1 MIDEVIHFFW
11 MIIVGCASIFMVVF
25 TFWLLWAFIPFLFDI
40 VRGLW
45 RYASGKH
52 KDNE

>member
-1 MIDEVIHFFW
+1 MNELMTLFW
-11 MIIVGCASIFMVVF
+11 TIILGCAAVFMVVF
-25 TFWLLWAFIPFLFDI
+25 TFWLLYAFIPFLFEI
-40 VRGLW
+40 VRGVW

>member
-1 MIDEVIHFFW
+1 MNELITFFLTI
-11 MIIVGCASIFMVVF
+11 MLGCATIFMLVF

-45 RYASGKH
+45 RYASGKF
-52 KDNE
+52 KDNK